1 MTEKELI
8 QTAVKMLDMA
18 YIPYSHFPVGA
29 ALECDDGTVYTG
41 CNIENAAF
49 GPTICAERT
58 AIAKAV
64 SEGHRSFRRIAIA
77 GRCEQL
83 CVPCGTCRQVPQG
96 TQSCSQRPAMAMR
109 RKERWPSLTALAMA
123 VRSAQMVGPKAA
135 FSMLQPVYTV
145 PSSHSN
151 AAPTGKWE

>member
-18 YIPYSHFPVGA
+18 YVPYSHFPVGA

-83 CVPCGTCRQVPQG
+83 CVPCGTAGRCCGSLRRTSRSSASTARERRG
-96 TQSCSQRPAMAMR
+96 TLP
-109 RKERWPSLTALAMA
+109 
-123 VRSAQMVGPKAA
+123 
-135 FSMLQPVYTV
+135 
-145 PSSHSN
+145 
-151 AAPTGKWE
+151 